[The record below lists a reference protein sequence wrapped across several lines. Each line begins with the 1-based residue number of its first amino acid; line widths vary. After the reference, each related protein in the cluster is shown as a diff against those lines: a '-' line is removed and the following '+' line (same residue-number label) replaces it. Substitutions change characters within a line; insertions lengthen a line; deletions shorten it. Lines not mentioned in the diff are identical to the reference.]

1 MAMKTEYDAPAPFD
15 YEVWQPDPDWDCSPE
30 LQPIERDTLIKL
42 AQYVVGRHKQNWSN
56 CVRQRLSRLI
66 IPLRAALKWMNAAS
80 TTTNSAIHDIILE
93 MHRLEKNYW
102 SWTQDDW
109 LEVLCSSEE
118 VFRKKYGSCGNC
130 RQYILAIAWLLCGF
144 NRLEAAGCFYHYR
157 LSVKVF
163 GRPATE
169 AAVNKLQENM
179 QRLGFVAADNNIRN
193 ALLLSMLC
201 QRQVDPEKLELETLK
216 RVITYGPVYMRR
228 SAATLSRIFAAMGL
242 FPAGIDHRI
251 LERRRPHGE
260 YRATSNVP
268 EEWLRWC
275 ERWRKTAIKAPSSEL
290 STWYRILQCGRWLK
304 ATHPDIHSPADWS
317 RDIALEYV
325 AAVCQ
330 MKIGQWSE
338 PRHMYQNRI
347 GQLMTASARA
357 GILQAIRVFF
367 RDLQEWGLII
377 VRFNPVRTFRLP
389 RAIRASIGPAPRV
402 VADDIWSKLVWAGL
416 NLQEQ
421 DLHYGEQ
428 LYYRYPF
435 SMVRALC
442 VLWLF
447 GGLRRDE
454 ILRMRTGCIRWQN
467 DEHQGGSRICLLD
480 VPVNKTST
488 AFTKPVDPI
497 VGEYIDC
504 WEKERNIQPDQLDLK
519 TGELVSYLFMHKAAR
534 ISQSYI
540 NKSLIPM
547 LCRKAGVPNKDI
559 RGTITSHRA
568 RATIASQLF
577 NAREPLGLFELQ
589 RWLGHS
595 SPSSTQHYI
604 DITPTKL
611 AGSLSKAGYF
621 ERNRRMVSVLID
633 QDAISSGQMQKGE
646 PWRYY
651 DLGHGLCSYD
661 FFEQCPHRMAC
672 AKCSFYLPKSSSEAQ
687 YIEGRQ
693 NLLKMM
699 QEIPLTDDEQA
710 AVNNDI
716 GAIDKLLEKLK
727 NIETPDKQKR

>member
-1 MAMKTEYDAPAPFD
+1 MKTEYDAPAPFD

-130 RQYILAIAWLLCGF
+130 RQYVLAIAWLLCGF

-727 NIETPDKQKR
+727 NIETPDKQRR